1 MPLIDDTIGALL
13 ETKTRKIWAVPPGT
27 SVFDALSL
35 MADKNIGAVLV
46 MDGERL
52 CGLMSERDYARKV
65 ILTGKSSRD
74 TEVEEIMSEPGIG
87 TRSTTIDECMREM
100 TTTRCRH
107 MPIVEG
113 DRVIGLVSIGDLVN
127 WVISAQERTIS
138 DLHAYVAGDYPR

>member
-52 CGLMSERDYARKV
+52 CGVMSERDYARKV
-65 ILTGKSSRD
+65 ILTGKNSRD

-113 DRVIGLVSIGDLVN
+113 DRVFDARG
-127 WVISAQERTIS
+127 
-138 DLHAYVAGDYPR
+138 AGANE